1 MRIKMCME
9 VITIKNKLLEIR
21 KKVGI
26 SQQELA
32 ERANVSRNTIVKI
45 ENDEDAIITTETID
59 KLAKALGVKSSDI
72 FLF

>member
-1 MRIKMCME
+1 MCME